1 MFSDE
6 KLPPKEVD
14 ALLGR
19 IAVKVVDY
27 ELELYARFL
36 LGMSWPLAYI
46 GGQMGRVFLSPYLFV
61 FGDKENNVSKKIFVF
76 EKKDNIFKLI
86 SKIDELSEERY
97 EEKKRRKEKDRRNG
111 IEESGMMSKIW
122 KKLRGSLS

>member
-6 KLPPKEVD
+6 ELPPKEVD

-76 EKKDNIFKLI
+76 GKKDNIFKLI
-86 SKIDELSEERY
+86 NKID
-97 EEKKRRKEKDRRNG
+97 
-111 IEESGMMSKIW
+111 
-122 KKLRGSLS
+122 

>member
-6 KLPPKEVD
+6 ELPPKEVD

-76 EKKDNIFKLI
+76 GKKDNIFKLI
-86 SKIDELSEERY
+86 NKIDELSEERY
-97 EEKKRRKEKDRRNG
+97 EEKKRRKEKDRING
-111 IEESGMMSKIW
+111 IEESGIMSKIW
-122 KKLRGSLS
+122 KKLMGYLS